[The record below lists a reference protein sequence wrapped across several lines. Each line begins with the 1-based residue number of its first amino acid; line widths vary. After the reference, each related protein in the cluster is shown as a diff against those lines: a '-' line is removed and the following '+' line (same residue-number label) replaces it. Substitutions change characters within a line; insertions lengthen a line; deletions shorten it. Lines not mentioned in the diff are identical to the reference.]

1 MKKLTDRALRARLAL
16 AALMEAPPERHLQAR
31 ENWLFVATP
40 GEVRRGWRAWMGP
53 MPGWARGM
61 KSMDPLL
68 AAAALGRIKTPAKAA
83 AVRKNGLLGGR
94 PRLPRGPACADQP
107 RRCAACRAGTPPQ

>member
-1 MKKLTDRALRARLAL
+1 MAKLTDRSLRARLAL

-40 GEVRRGWRAWMGP
+40 GEVRRGWRAWMGA
-53 MPGWARGM
+53 MPGWAAERRE
-61 KSMDPLL
+61 SMDPLL

-94 PRLPRGPACADQP
+94 PRLPRCPACADQP
-107 RRCAACRAGTPPQ
+107 RRCAACKSGK